1 MDKNASLEVIAD
13 VSSGV
18 AIDRRGAGARVVMV
32 GDLEAKG
39 LVSHNLKPAGAPSS
53 GVAAKLRE
61 FDILIS
67 LRGKV
72 NNAAVYANAG
82 NGDEPTFASLD
93 LGVLRLRKPS
103 EVKAMALAIWLNLPS
118 TQKSLSGSRRGSV
131 MLRLPLPALRRLEV
145 PILSDR
151 FEKLLVEAWA
161 DAKQA
166 ERVEMEI
173 RDLRSK
179 MINEMFRRA
188 VERASDLTEDGAI
201 K

>member
-1 MDKNASLEVIAD
+1 
-13 VSSGV
+13 
-18 AIDRRGAGARVVMV
+18 
-32 GDLEAKG
+32 
-39 LVSHNLKPAGAPSS
+39 
-53 GVAAKLRE
+53 
-61 FDILIS
+61 
-67 LRGKV
+67 
-72 NNAAVYANAG
+72 
-82 NGDEPTFASLD
+82 
-93 LGVLRLRKPS
+93 
-103 EVKAMALAIWLNLPS
+103 
-118 TQKSLSGSRRGSV
+118 

-173 RDLRSK
+173 RDLRAK

-188 VERASDLTEDGAI
+188 VERTSDLTEDGAI